1 MKVKSRCKGCMHSS
15 LVSGREK
22 TEKELACLYILDE
35 SEPRGCP
42 AGDNC
47 TKFEGKNSQ
56 RRPKL
61 Y

>member
-42 AGDNC
+42 AGDKC
-47 TKFEGKNSQ
+47 TKFE
-56 RRPKL
+56 PKKKPRGRIL